1 MVKVIG
7 MYYMTCLL
15 GIDNMIREI
24 VFTLFFI
31 GFSFCFIF
39 NNVNELLWVIGFI
52 IMIICGILET
62 KQV

>member
-1 MVKVIG
+1 MGKVIG
-7 MYYMTCLL
+7 MYYMICLL
-15 GIDNMIREI
+15 GIDNMIIEI
-24 VFTLFFI
+24 LFFI

-39 NNVNELLWVIGFI
+39 NNVNELLWTIGFI

>member
-1 MVKVIG
+1 MGKVIG
-7 MYYMTCLL
+7 MYYMICLL
-15 GIDNMIREI
+15 GIDNMIIEI
-24 VFTLFFI
+24 LFFI

-52 IMIICGILET
+52 TMIICGIVET

>member
-1 MVKVIG
+1 MGKVIG
-7 MYYMTCLL
+7 MYYMICLL
-15 GIDNMIREI
+15 WIDNMIIEI
-24 VFTLFFI
+24 LFFI